1 MPRVMICEDSATYAA
16 ALRRTLEHDGQIV
29 VAAVCGSAEEAIE
42 ALPRVQPDLVTM
54 DIELPG
60 IDGFA
65 AVEQIMS
72 RWPVPILVLSSHVG
86 PASGHAAAAL
96 AAGALEALAK
106 DGLDLHDPSGPMAA
120 ALRHRVTMLAR
131 ARVIRHPRA
140 RLAGW
145 QEKPAFP
152 LPAQAASVV
161 GIGASTGGPPVLARV
176 LAALPADYPVPV
188 LVVQHMS
195 AGFTEGLAVWLDQ
208 SVAVPV
214 ALATDG
220 GTAKPGVWIAP
231 EGAHLTVDSSGRFR
245 LDRDTVAGPHRPS
258 ADVLFT
264 SIAQAA
270 GGGGVAIVLSGM
282 GRDGA
287 AGAAAVLRAGGVAI
301 AQEENS
307 CAVFGMPR
315 AAMEQG
321 VTAVLSPAQI
331 AAWLRGLWAQPLKG
345 MP

>member
-60 IDGFA
+60 MDGFT

-106 DGLDLHDPSGPMAA
+106 DGLELHDPTGPVAD

-145 QEKPAFP
+145 QERPAFP
-152 LPAQAASVV
+152 LPPQAASVV

-176 LAALPADYPVPV
+176 LADLPADYPVPV
-188 LVVQHMS
+188 LVVQHMA
-195 AGFTEGLAVWLDQ
+195 AGFTEGLAGWLDH

-231 EGAHLTVDSSGRFR
+231 EGAHLSVDRGGRFR

-321 VTAVLSPAQI
+321 VTAVLSPGQI
-331 AAWLRGLWAQPLKG
+331 AAWLRGLRPQPLKG
-345 MP
+345 TP